1 MNLVWWILWIIII
14 LYIWVWIINNAFKN
28 KKFKRG
34 ISLNIFVLSL
44 LLVTFLYFYKDIL
57 IFVWLENLY
66 LLEDNTR
73 KTIWSFVIYC
83 LSFIIL
89 LTVWSGNIWKKRSIK
104 FIIISLLLFLGIWL
118 WWAIMW
124 INMLVMYYLVSS
136 YAEEILKFSI
146 WQNMFLKKQNN
157 NTEINIESYTDVDRP
172 IDTKRQHTD
181 LIFFAIVAWLWFSV
195 IENIFYLI
203 VTYIWDGGTIILS
216 VSRSIFATLLH
227 VVATGL
233 IAFFIVKNGNKTK
246 LNKTNI
252 FKIWLGILSGFALH
266 GLYNLSL
273 FYESK
278 IITILILI
286 ICYFILT
293 FLLFKSDLV
302 YKKK

>member
-1 MNLVWWILWIIII
+1 MCKISMNLVWWILWIIIVV
-14 LYIWVWIINNAFKN
+14 YIWIWIINNAFKN
-28 KKFKRG
+28 KKFKWG
-34 ISLNIFVLSL
+34 ISINIFVLSL

-57 IFVWLENLY
+57 ILFGLENLY
-66 LLEDNTR
+66 LLEDNTW

-89 LTVWSGNIWKKRSIK
+89 LTSSFGNIKKKRSIK
-104 FIIISLLLFLGIWL
+104 FISIALLLFLGIWL
-118 WWAIMW
+118 GWAIMW
-124 INMLVMYYLVSS
+124 VNILVMYYLVSS
-136 YAEEILKFSI
+136 YAEEILKFSV
-146 WQNMFLKKQNN
+146 WQNIYLEKQ
-157 NTEINIESYTDVDRP
+157 DVD
-172 IDTKRQHTD
+172 KSRQINNKAQYTD

-203 VTYIWDGGTIILS
+203 VTYISDGGGIMLS
-216 VSRSIFATLLH
+216 VWRSIFATLLH

-233 IAFFIVKNGNKTK
+233 IAFFVVQKWNKTK

-252 FKIWLGILSGFALH
+252 FKISIWILSGFALH

-273 FYESK
+273 FYE
-278 IITILILI
+278 ITILTVLILI
-286 ICYFILT
+286 ACYFILS

>member
-14 LYIWVWIINNAFKN
+14 IYIWVWIIDNAFKH
-28 KKFKRG
+28 KKFKRKV
-34 ISLNIFVLSL
+34 SLNIFLLSL
-44 LLVTFLYFYKDIL
+44 ALVTFLYFYKDIL
-57 IFVWLENLY
+57 IYLNLENLY

-89 LTVWSGNIWKKRSIK
+89 LTVWSGNISKKRSIK
-104 FIIISLLLFLGIWL
+104 FIIIALLLFLGIGL
-118 WWAIMW
+118 WWTIMW
-124 INMLVMYYLVSS
+124 INILVMYYLVSS
-136 YAEEILKFSI
+136 YAEEILKFSV
-146 WQNMFLKKQNN
+146 WQNVFLKKQ
-157 NTEINIESYTDVDRP
+157 TIDKH

-203 VTYIWDGGTIILS
+203 VRYMWGGGTMMLS
-216 VSRSIFATLLH
+216 VWRSIFSTLLH

-233 IAFFIVKNGNKTK
+233 IAFFFVQRWDKNK

-252 FKIWLGILSGFALH
+252 FKISIWILSGFALH

-278 IITILILI
+278 IITILILV